1 MPKLG
6 DWQAKVWLIDA
17 AGNQYAQT
25 AGTVHL
31 RYDNDSPDLAFAAFN
46 AEDPARIHV
55 TSSDPTSQV
64 AAGQLSLQRRDR
76 HDRWGKWRTYPAQL
90 EPGGFNIMLDDEH
103 LKDGY
108 YRLVARAIDAAG
120 NQRETASYPDGSQA
134 NITLPVRLKTRL
146 RAGKARHVR
155 RGRHHR
161 RVTLYRARP
170 AVAVGHRLRLHGRL
184 TGPGGLAIAGAQIL
198 VTSQVDLP
206 ESAAHPIATLYTDR
220 TGRFTYLLAKGPARA
235 IAFHYVGAPKIR
247 SATRIVA
254 ERVRAS
260 SSIRRSRPALLA
272 GQAVTFR
279 GKLRGGWIPD
289 QGKLIEVQFHARGK
303 WRTFATTRTDRTGRW
318 AYRYHFTGTHGT
330 IRYRFRARIPRET
343 GYPYV
348 TGRSHRVRVTV
359 RGR

>member
-1 MPKLG
+1 
-6 DWQAKVWLIDA
+6 V
-17 AGNQYAQT
+17 
-25 AGTVHL
+25 
-31 RYDNDSPDLAFAAFN
+31 AFAAFN

-55 TSSDPTSQV
+55 TASDPTSQI
-64 AAGQLSLQRRDR
+64 AAGELSLQRRDR

-90 EPGGFNIMLDDEH
+90 EPGGFSIMLDDEH

-108 YRLVARAIDAAG
+108 YRLIARATDAAG
-120 NQRETASYPDGSQA
+120 NQRETANYPDGSQA

-161 RVTLYRARP
+161 RVTVYRARP

-206 ESAAHPIATLYTDR
+206 ESTAHPIATLYTDR

-235 IAFHYVGAPKIR
+235 IAFHYVGAAKVR

-260 SSIRRSRPALLA
+260 SSIRRSRRALLD
-272 GQAVTFR
+272 GQAVTLR
-279 GKLRGGWIPD
+279 GKLRGGWIPY

-303 WRTFATTRTDRTGRW
+303 WRTFATTRTDRNGRW
-318 AYRYHFTGTHGT
+318 AYRYRFTGTHGT
-330 IRYRFRARIPRET
+330 IRYGFRARIPRET